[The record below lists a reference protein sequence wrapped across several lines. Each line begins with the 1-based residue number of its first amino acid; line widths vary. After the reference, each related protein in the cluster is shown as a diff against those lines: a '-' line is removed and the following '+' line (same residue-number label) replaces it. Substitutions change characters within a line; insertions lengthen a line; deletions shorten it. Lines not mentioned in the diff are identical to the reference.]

1 MSAEANVKPI
11 RIMLKTNIN
20 GQKEDVA
27 FTKALLSHPDYPGL
41 SDTEGFNEYPYI
53 SDNVSIPIGLNTA
66 SYFERVQFFF
76 DKEKF
81 RSLTEG
87 QQPATD
93 ESEKSKIL
101 NSNVKTMLDLLF
113 LTAIPA
119 SANVKDSYSSNIS
132 DENES
137 WLPNLKFT
145 KESVMELLNTYYFSY
160 LKIGGNEYTVNR
172 IVWLNDVINNP
183 MYSTLFADFEA
194 FKTSSIGMLNKLLAD
209 KKRLFIRI
217 MDIFKESLD
226 DADKSQAQAP
236 DKDKFGGGVYKS
248 SYSSTN
254 KIKDSMISDKAVRRS
269 NRNNQYGTGNQST
282 DQLSAYTT
290 KLVRVEEF
298 QNKVANIGK
307 LAWHLQKILQSD
319 GEIAIQSKLGYDAK
333 KPVTA
338 KAAETQKTLTDK
350 IAKMRNELE
359 KLQHVRPPSDANAIA
374 AKQAD
379 IETEEANMEAVIAHD
394 SEASSKIDSTKM
406 LTELRKQAKTLAD
419 FASSKTAEFLPQKLS
434 LIAEHKKL
442 QEAIDS
448 FNIDRIKILMDGILR
463 DDSAALDE
471 PLKEFIDRLYKL
483 NKQNKET
490 IVAEVYR
497 IVKNDDGQ
505 STSNAYIK
513 DASAKMK
520 TFTSDERKLL
530 PYFDE
535 KPVASEVVSKIQP
548 LIDNYVYNKTDDAS
562 TNIDKFIT
570 KISTLKKQNK
580 PCETTTTTQCTDFY
594 IGVSQ
599 LQSIDPK
606 LPTYEITV
614 QCDVFGGVL
623 DATNIKNARCIFK
636 DKKLTKQFINWRR
649 NIKTNRLK
657 VIPGPYFDLKDIKP
671 KETVKQRP
679 IPAKGGRRTLKHR
692 RRSFKRR

>member
-20 GQKEDVA
+20 GQKEDVP

-41 SDTEGFNEYPYI
+41 SETEGFNEYPYI
-53 SDNVSIPIGLNTA
+53 SDDVSIPIGLNTA
-66 SYFERVQFFF
+66 RYFERVQFFF

-81 RSLTEG
+81 RSLTG
-87 QQPATD
+87 SQPIETD
-93 ESEKSKIL
+93 DSKKSEIL

-137 WLPNLKFT
+137 WLPNLKFN

-217 MDIFKESLD
+217 LEICQDELGPEGKNSKTKPDVSEFKPG
-226 DADKSQAQAP
+226 A
-236 DKDKFGGGVYKS
+236 YKS
-248 SYSSTN
+248 SYDNTT
-254 KIKDSMISDKAVRRS
+254 KIITSIDNEIKTRQSERGNARAFNQYPDTLSKDSIAMKKYLEDFKGKVGQLGKLGWITHKFADKKLTDTNFNTEVAAAEAEVTSAKTEVTTAEGIFNAATDAVKKANAANPANAAADVDVLKTTAEDARVTLATKTAALES
-269 NRNNQYGTGNQST
+269 AEQYN
-282 DQLSAYTT
+282 
-290 KLVRVEEF
+290 KLL
-298 QNKVANIGK
+298 KSIGK
-307 LAWHLQKILQSD
+307 NKDFIIKYLTTQTPTYSNDKTALIREHKQIQEMIDTL
-319 GEIAIQSKLGYDAK
+319 EI
-333 KPVTA
+333 
-338 KAAETQKTLTDK
+338 DK
-350 IAKMRNELE
+350 IY
-359 KLQHVRPPSDANAIA
+359 KLMD
-374 AKQAD
+374 
-379 IETEEANMEAVIAHD
+379 
-394 SEASSKIDSTKM
+394 
-406 LTELRKQAKTLAD
+406 
-419 FASSKTAEFLPQKLS
+419 
-434 LIAEHKKL
+434 
-442 QEAIDS
+442 AID
-448 FNIDRIKILMDGILR
+448 RPR
-463 DDSAALDE
+463 PTELDE
-471 PLKEFIDRLYKL
+471 PLKEFIGRLYKL

-497 IVKNDDGQ
+497 IDKNDDGQ

-520 TFTSDERKLL
+520 TFTSDERKLI
-530 PYFDE
+530 PYTDE
-535 KPVASEVVSKIQP
+535 KNKYTSSTIQD
-548 LIDNYVYNKTDDAS
+548 LIDNYVYNKTDAA
-562 TNIDKFIT
+562 TAIDTFIGR
-570 KISTLKKQNK
+570 ISNLKKQNK
-580 PCETTTTTQCTDFY
+580 PCEATTINQCTDFY

-623 DATNIKNARCIFK
+623 DATNIKSARCIFK

-679 IPAKGGRRTLKHR
+679 IKGGRRTLKR
-692 RRSFKRR
+692 FKRR

>member
-1 MSAEANVKPI
+1 
-11 RIMLKTNIN
+11 MLKTNIN
-20 GQKEDVA
+20 GQKEDVP

-41 SDTEGFNEYPYI
+41 SETEGFNEYPYI
-53 SDNVSIPIGLNTA
+53 SDDVSIPIGLNTA
-66 SYFERVQFFF
+66 RYFEKVQFFF

-81 RSLTEG
+81 RSLTG
-87 QQPATD
+87 SQPVETVD
-93 ESEKSKIL
+93 SKKPEIL
-101 NSNVKTMLDLLF
+101 NSNVKMMLDLLF

-119 SANVKDSYSSNIS
+119 SANVKDSYKSNIS
-132 DENES
+132 DETES
-137 WLPNLKFT
+137 WIPNIKFT

-217 MDIFKESLD
+217 LEICQDELGQEVKRLNSQPKVNEFKSG
-226 DADKSQAQAP
+226 A
-236 DKDKFGGGVYKS
+236 YKS
-248 SYSSTN
+248 SYDNTT
-254 KIKDSMISDKAVRRS
+254 KIIESIDNEIKTRQSERGNPRAYNQNPDTLSKDSIAMKKYLEDFKAKV
-269 NRNNQYGTGNQST
+269 G
-282 DQLSAYTT
+282 QL
-290 KLVRVEEF
+290 
-298 QNKVANIGK
+298 GK
-307 LAWHLQKILQSD
+307 LGWIT
-319 GEIAIQSKLGYDAK
+319 SKFADAK
-333 KPVTA
+333 FEIEV
-338 KAAETQKTLTDK
+338 KAAETAVDKAKKTRAEAEKAFTTATDLVNASPPSPQQPSLAELKTAAENARVDLIEKDAALESASQYVKLLNSIKKNKGFIETYSNSQNATYLNDKKALIEEHKNIQEMIDALEIDK
-350 IAKMRNELE
+350 IY
-359 KLQHVRPPSDANAIA
+359 KLMD
-374 AKQAD
+374 
-379 IETEEANMEAVIAHD
+379 
-394 SEASSKIDSTKM
+394 
-406 LTELRKQAKTLAD
+406 
-419 FASSKTAEFLPQKLS
+419 
-434 LIAEHKKL
+434 
-442 QEAIDS
+442 AID
-448 FNIDRIKILMDGILR
+448 RPR
-463 DDSAALDE
+463 PTELDE
-471 PLKEFIDRLYKL
+471 PLKEFIGRLYKL

-497 IVKNDDGQ
+497 IDKNNDGQ

-513 DASAKMK
+513 DVSAKMK

-535 KPVASEVVSKIQP
+535 NNQSATGAVPSSIQQ
-548 LIDNYVYNKTDDAS
+548 LIDNYVYNKTGAATDIDA
-562 TNIDKFIT
+562 FII
-570 KISTLKKQNK
+570 KISALKKSNK
-580 PCETTTTTQCTDFY
+580 PCTENCTDFY

-623 DATNIKNARCIFK
+623 DATNIKSARCNFK

-657 VIPGPYFDLKDIKP
+657 VIPGPYFDFKDIKP

-679 IPAKGGRRTLKHR
+679 AKGGRRTLKR
-692 RRSFKRR
+692 FKRR

>member
-20 GQKEDVA
+20 GQKEDVP

-41 SDTEGFNEYPYI
+41 SETEGFNEYPYI
-53 SDNVSIPIGLNTA
+53 SDDVSIPIGLNTA
-66 SYFERVQFFF
+66 RYFERVQFFF

-81 RSLTEG
+81 RSLTG
-87 QQPATD
+87 SQQPATD
-93 ESEKSKIL
+93 DSTKYAIL

-137 WLPNLKFT
+137 WMPNIKFT

-160 LKIGGNEYTVNR
+160 LKIGSSEYTVNR

-217 MDIFKESLD
+217 LEICQDELGQEIKTEGKQPAVSGFKSG
-226 DADKSQAQAP
+226 A
-236 DKDKFGGGVYKS
+236 YKS
-248 SYSSTN
+248 SYDNTK
-254 KIKDSMISDKAVRRS
+254 KIITSIDNEIKTRQSERGNPHGYNRDPDTLSKDSIAMKKYLEDFKAKVGQLGKLGWITYKLPDKKFDTEVDAAKNEVVSAETAVKDAEKAFKAATEAVSADPQSQNLNALKTTAETARLELVTKTAALES
-269 NRNNQYGTGNQST
+269 VSQYE
-282 DQLSAYTT
+282 
-290 KLVRVEEF
+290 KLL
-298 QNKVANIGK
+298 NSIGK
-307 LAWHLQKILQSD
+307 NKDFIEQY
-319 GEIAIQSKLGYDAK
+319 SKSKNATYSND
-333 KPVTA
+333 
-338 KAAETQKTLTDK
+338 KT
-350 IAKMRNELE
+350 
-359 KLQHVRPPSDANAIA
+359 
-374 AKQAD
+374 
-379 IETEEANMEAVIAHD
+379 
-394 SEASSKIDSTKM
+394 
-406 LTELRKQAKTLAD
+406 TL
-419 FASSKTAEFLPQKLS
+419 
-434 LIAEHKKL
+434 INEHKKI
-442 QEAIDS
+442 QEMIDTLEIDKIYKLMDAID
-448 FNIDRIKILMDGILR
+448 RPR
-463 DDSAALDE
+463 PTELDE
-471 PLKEFIDRLYKL
+471 PLKEFIGRLYKL

-497 IVKNDDGQ
+497 IDKNDDGQ

-520 TFTSDERKLL
+520 TFTSDERKLI
-530 PYFDE
+530 PYTDE
-535 KPVASEVVSKIQP
+535 KKPVASEAVSTIQD
-548 LIDNYVYNKTDDAS
+548 LIDNYVYNKTDAADA
-562 TNIDKFIT
+562 IDTFIGR
-570 KISTLKKQNK
+570 ISNLKKQNK
-580 PCETTTTTQCTDFY
+580 PCEATTTTNRCTDYY

-623 DATNIKNARCIFK
+623 DATNIKSARCNFK

-679 IPAKGGRRTLKHR
+679 IKGGRRTLKR
-692 RRSFKRR
+692 FKRR